1 MLLHVLGHIEA
12 DDRLLRA
19 EHRLGKSACKFRLA
33 DARRSEEEE
42 GADRTARILNPR
54 TGTPHRLGDR
64 AHRLILTDDTTA
76 DVLFESEQTVRFL
89 RRNALY
95 GNSRPLRYN
104 IRNIVLRDDN
114 LRALIS
120 AVTRRVELGTQFLL
134 AVTQPRRRLIVLTA
148 DRCILLL
155 YNLGNFCT
163 QTRDLVGVAD
173 ILHAHTRCCLIH
185 QVDCL
190 VRQTAIR
197 DVALREAH
205 RRANGGIL
213 NARTVE
219 LLVFTAQPAK
229 NLLCILLA
237 RLFHHDGLE
246 AAREGAVL
254 GEVLLVLAEC
264 RRADDLHLPACKGG
278 FQNVRGIE

>member
-1 MLLHVLGHIEA
+1 M
-12 DDRLLRA
+12 
-19 EHRLGKSACKFRLA
+19 
-33 DARRSEEEE
+33 
-42 GADRTARILNPR
+42 
-54 TGTPHRLGDR
+54 
-64 AHRLILTDDTTA
+64 
-76 DVLFESEQTVRFL
+76 
-89 RRNALY
+89 
-95 GNSRPLRYN
+95 
-104 IRNIVLRDDN
+104 
-114 LRALIS
+114 
-120 AVTRRVELGTQFLL
+120 TRRVELGTQFLL

-246 AAREGAVL
+246 AARESGIL
-254 GEVLLVLAEC
+254 CKMLLVLAE
-264 RRADDLHLPACKGG
+264 RRGADDLHLAARKRRL
-278 FQNVRGIE
+278 QNVCRVKRALRATGADERMDLVDEEDDALRLDDIIHHILEAFLELAAVLCPRHERRHR